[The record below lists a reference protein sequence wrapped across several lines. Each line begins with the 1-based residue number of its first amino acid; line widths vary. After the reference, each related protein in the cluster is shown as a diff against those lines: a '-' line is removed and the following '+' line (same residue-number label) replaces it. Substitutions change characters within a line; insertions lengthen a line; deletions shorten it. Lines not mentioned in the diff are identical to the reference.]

1 MTKEEE
7 IKSLGERIEK
17 LEKVVFGDTPVS
29 IKTNSSKPLTITA
42 LARKD
47 NVKNGQQ
54 KLTAIVGYYEK
65 ILEKDKITESDIK
78 EGWKDGK
85 FTGAYANVLL
95 QRAIKDV
102 LIRDLKD
109 GTYDLTQDGENF
121 FETVLK

>member
-7 IKSLGERIEK
+7 IKSLSGRIEK
-17 LEKVVFGDTPVS
+17 LEKVVFGNAPVA

-65 ILEKDKITESDIK
+65 ILKKDKITESDIK

-85 FTGAYANVLL
+85 FTGTYANVLL

-109 GTYDLTQDGENF
+109 GTYDLTQDGEIF
-121 FETVLK
+121 FETILK

>member
-1 MTKEEE
+1 MTQEEKIE
-7 IKSLGERIEK
+7 SLSERIEK
-17 LEKVVFGDTPVS
+17 LEKVVFGDIPVS

-65 ILEKDKITESDIK
+65 ILKRGKITESDIK

-85 FTGAYANVLL
+85 FTGTYANVLL

-102 LIRDLKD
+102 LLRDLKD
-109 GTYDLTQDGENF
+109 GAYDLTQDGENF
-121 FETVLK
+121 FETLLK

>member
-1 MTKEEE
+1 MTQEEKM
-7 IKSLGERIEK
+7 KSLSERIEK
-17 LEKVVFGDTPVS
+17 LEKAVFGNIPVS

-54 KLTAIVGYYEK
+54 KLTSIVGYYEK
-65 ILEKDKITESDIK
+65 ILKKDKITEADIK

-85 FTGAYANVLL
+85 FIGTYANSLL

-121 FETVLK
+121 FETILK